1 MEIRKY
7 RKDIAFIIAFILASA
22 VLLLIPTGFERAIYV
37 NAVGAKAEVLSTDDR
52 GIIQTG
58 LFRTGDQRCHVRV
71 LSGEHKGLEMD
82 GINLLS
88 GSLKEDK
95 VFVPGDT
102 AWVLI
107 ERDTDGNP
115 IFINLIDYY
124 RIGTEWILVIAFAL
138 ILIAFAGIRGI
149 RMILSFVFAFF
160 AIWKMLIPAVLKGAS
175 PFLMCTLTLI
185 LLTLVTLPMVSG
197 VNRRSLAAIC
207 GALLSMLITLLLSLF
222 MTRILRIH
230 GSVLES
236 SEALLYSGFMTL
248 DLTSLFAGVV
258 CLSAGGAIMDLSI
271 DVSAAMW
278 EVKEH
283 SPLIGAKALFA
294 SAMEVGRAGVGTQ
307 ITTLLL
313 AYMGSYLTLMMVYM
327 AQATPIPN
335 IFTSKSIADSTDGH
349 AFLQRREITPIRN
362 LRIQVYLY
370 MFWLSSFLE
379 GLQELIQPS
388 LPVPLLLYRH
398 GQVR

>member
-7 RKDIAFIIAFILASA
+7 RKDIAFIIAFILAST

-335 IFTSKSIADSTDGH
+335 IFTSKSIA
-349 AFLQRREITPIRN
+349 AEILQTLVGAMGIVMVTPLTALMGMLFFR
-362 LRIQVYLY
+362 
-370 MFWLSSFLE
+370 
-379 GLQELIQPS
+379 GGKS
-388 LPVPLLLYRH
+388 LPSET
-398 GQVR
+398 

>member
-7 RKDIAFIIAFILASA
+7 RKDIAFIIAFILAST

-71 LSGEHKGLEMD
+71 LSGEHNGLEMD

-335 IFTSKSIADSTDGH
+335 IFTSKSIA
-349 AFLQRREITPIRN
+349 AEILQTLVGAMGIVMVTPLTALMGMLFFR
-362 LRIQVYLY
+362 
-370 MFWLSSFLE
+370 
-379 GLQELIQPS
+379 GGKS
-388 LPVPLLLYRH
+388 LPSET
-398 GQVR
+398 

>member
-160 AIWKMLIPAVLKGAS
+160 AIWKMLIPAVLKGAY

-335 IFTSKSIADSTDGH
+335 IFTSKSIA
-349 AFLQRREITPIRN
+349 AEILQTLVGAMGIVMVTPLTALMGMLFFR
-362 LRIQVYLY
+362 
-370 MFWLSSFLE
+370 
-379 GLQELIQPS
+379 GGKS
-388 LPVPLLLYRH
+388 LPSET
-398 GQVR
+398 

>member
-185 LLTLVTLPMVSG
+185 FLTLVTLPMVSG

-335 IFTSKSIADSTDGH
+335 IFTSKSIA
-349 AFLQRREITPIRN
+349 AEILQTLVGAMGIVMVTPLTALMGMLFFR
-362 LRIQVYLY
+362 
-370 MFWLSSFLE
+370 
-379 GLQELIQPS
+379 GGKS
-388 LPVPLLLYRH
+388 LPSET
-398 GQVR
+398 

>member
-138 ILIAFAGIRGI
+138 ILVAFAGIRGI
-149 RMILSFVFAFF
+149 RIILSFVFAFF
-160 AIWKMLIPAVLKGAS
+160 AIWKMLIPAVLKGGS

-335 IFTSKSIADSTDGH
+335 IFTSKSIA
-349 AFLQRREITPIRN
+349 AEILQTLVGAMGIVMVTPLTALMGMLFFR
-362 LRIQVYLY
+362 
-370 MFWLSSFLE
+370 
-379 GLQELIQPS
+379 GGKS
-388 LPVPLLLYRH
+388 LPSET
-398 GQVR
+398 

>member
-149 RMILSFVFAFF
+149 RMILSFIFAFF

-335 IFTSKSIADSTDGH
+335 IFTSKSIA
-349 AFLQRREITPIRN
+349 AEILQT
-362 LRIQVYLY
+362 LV
-370 MFWLSSFLE
+370 
-379 GLQELIQPS
+379 
-388 LPVPLLLYRH
+388 
-398 GQVR
+398 

>member
-149 RMILSFVFAFF
+149 RMILSFIFAFF

-335 IFTSKSIADSTDGH
+335 IFTSKSIA
-349 AFLQRREITPIRN
+349 AEILQTLVGAMGIVVVTPLTALMGMLFFR
-362 LRIQVYLY
+362 
-370 MFWLSSFLE
+370 
-379 GLQELIQPS
+379 GGKS
-388 LPVPLLLYRH
+388 LPSET
-398 GQVR
+398 

>member
-58 LFRTGDQRCHVRV
+58 LFRTGDQRCHVCV

-107 ERDTDGNP
+107 ERDADGNP

-335 IFTSKSIADSTDGH
+335 IFTSKSIA
-349 AFLQRREITPIRN
+349 AEILQTLVGAMGIVMVTPLTALMGMLFFR
-362 LRIQVYLY
+362 
-370 MFWLSSFLE
+370 
-379 GLQELIQPS
+379 GGKS
-388 LPVPLLLYRH
+388 LPSET
-398 GQVR
+398 

>member
-7 RKDIAFIIAFILASA
+7 MKDIAFIIAFILASA

-149 RMILSFVFAFF
+149 RMILSFIFAFF

-335 IFTSKSIADSTDGH
+335 IFTSKSIA
-349 AFLQRREITPIRN
+349 AEILQTLVGAMGIVMVTPLTALMGMLFFR
-362 LRIQVYLY
+362 
-370 MFWLSSFLE
+370 
-379 GLQELIQPS
+379 GGKS
-388 LPVPLLLYRH
+388 LPSET
-398 GQVR
+398 

>member
-7 RKDIAFIIAFILASA
+7 RKDISFIIAFILASA

-71 LSGEHKGLEMD
+71 LSGEHNGLEMD

-335 IFTSKSIADSTDGH
+335 IFTSKSIA
-349 AFLQRREITPIRN
+349 AEILQTLVGAMGIVMVTPLTALMGMLFFR
-362 LRIQVYLY
+362 
-370 MFWLSSFLE
+370 
-379 GLQELIQPS
+379 GGKS
-388 LPVPLLLYRH
+388 LPSET
-398 GQVR
+398 

>member
-107 ERDTDGNP
+107 DRDADGNP

-335 IFTSKSIADSTDGH
+335 IFTSKSIA
-349 AFLQRREITPIRN
+349 AEILQTLVGAMGIVMVTPLTALMGMLFFR
-362 LRIQVYLY
+362 
-370 MFWLSSFLE
+370 
-379 GLQELIQPS
+379 GGKS
-388 LPVPLLLYRH
+388 LPSET
-398 GQVR
+398 

>member
-149 RMILSFVFAFF
+149 RMILSFIFAFF

-335 IFTSKSIADSTDGH
+335 IFTSKSIA
-349 AFLQRREITPIRN
+349 AEILQTLVGAMGIVMVTPLTALMSMLFFRG
-362 LRIQVYLY
+362 RK
-370 MFWLSSFLE
+370 
-379 GLQELIQPS
+379 S
-388 LPVPLLLYRH
+388 LPSET
-398 GQVR
+398 

>member
-7 RKDIAFIIAFILASA
+7 RKDIAFIIAFIFASA

-138 ILIAFAGIRGI
+138 ILVAFAGIRGI

-335 IFTSKSIADSTDGH
+335 IFTSKSIA
-349 AFLQRREITPIRN
+349 AEILQTLVGAMGIVMVTPLTALMGMLFFR
-362 LRIQVYLY
+362 
-370 MFWLSSFLE
+370 
-379 GLQELIQPS
+379 GGKS
-388 LPVPLLLYRH
+388 LPSET
-398 GQVR
+398 

>member
-7 RKDIAFIIAFILASA
+7 RKDISFIIAFILATA

-335 IFTSKSIADSTDGH
+335 IFTSKSIA
-349 AFLQRREITPIRN
+349 AEILQTLVGAMGIVMVTPLTALMGMLFFR
-362 LRIQVYLY
+362 
-370 MFWLSSFLE
+370 
-379 GLQELIQPS
+379 GGKS
-388 LPVPLLLYRH
+388 LPSET
-398 GQVR
+398 

>member
-138 ILIAFAGIRGI
+138 ILVAFAGIRGI
-149 RMILSFVFAFF
+149 RIILSFVFAFF

-278 EVKEH
+278 
-283 SPLIGAKALFA
+283 
-294 SAMEVGRAGVGTQ
+294 
-307 ITTLLL
+307 

-335 IFTSKSIADSTDGH
+335 IFTSKSIA
-349 AFLQRREITPIRN
+349 AEILQTLVGAMGIVMVTPLTALMGMLFFR
-362 LRIQVYLY
+362 
-370 MFWLSSFLE
+370 
-379 GLQELIQPS
+379 GGKS
-388 LPVPLLLYRH
+388 LPSET
-398 GQVR
+398 

>member
-138 ILIAFAGIRGI
+138 ILVAFAGIRGI

-335 IFTSKSIADSTDGH
+335 IFTSKSIA
-349 AFLQRREITPIRN
+349 AEILQTLVGAMGIVMVTPLTTLMGMLFFR
-362 LRIQVYLY
+362 
-370 MFWLSSFLE
+370 
-379 GLQELIQPS
+379 GGKS
-388 LPVPLLLYRH
+388 LPSET
-398 GQVR
+398 

>member
-7 RKDIAFIIAFILASA
+7 RKDITFIIAFILASA

-138 ILIAFAGIRGI
+138 ILVAFAGIRGI
-149 RMILSFVFAFF
+149 RIILSFVFAFF

-335 IFTSKSIADSTDGH
+335 IFTSKSIA
-349 AFLQRREITPIRN
+349 AEILQTLVGAMGIVMVTPLTALMGMLFFRGGK
-362 LRIQVYLY
+362 
-370 MFWLSSFLE
+370 SF
-379 GLQELIQPS
+379 PS
-388 LPVPLLLYRH
+388 ET
-398 GQVR
+398 

>member
-7 RKDIAFIIAFILASA
+7 RKDIAFIIAFILAST

-149 RMILSFVFAFF
+149 RMILSFIFAFF

-335 IFTSKSIADSTDGH
+335 IFTSKSIA
-349 AFLQRREITPIRN
+349 AEILQTLVGAMGIVMVTPLTALMGMLFFR
-362 LRIQVYLY
+362 
-370 MFWLSSFLE
+370 
-379 GLQELIQPS
+379 GGKS
-388 LPVPLLLYRH
+388 LPSET
-398 GQVR
+398 

>member
-7 RKDIAFIIAFILASA
+7 RKDIAFIIAFILATA

-335 IFTSKSIADSTDGH
+335 IFTSKSIA
-349 AFLQRREITPIRN
+349 AEILQTLVGAMGIVMVTPLTALMGMLFFR
-362 LRIQVYLY
+362 
-370 MFWLSSFLE
+370 
-379 GLQELIQPS
+379 GGKS
-388 LPVPLLLYRH
+388 LPSET
-398 GQVR
+398 

>member
-7 RKDIAFIIAFILASA
+7 RKDIAFILAFILASA

-335 IFTSKSIADSTDGH
+335 IFTSKSIA
-349 AFLQRREITPIRN
+349 AEILQTLVGAMGIVMVTPLTALMGMLFFR
-362 LRIQVYLY
+362 
-370 MFWLSSFLE
+370 
-379 GLQELIQPS
+379 GGKS
-388 LPVPLLLYRH
+388 LPSET
-398 GQVR
+398 

>member
-107 ERDTDGNP
+107 ERDADGNP

-124 RIGTEWILVIAFAL
+124 RIGTEWILVIAFTL

-271 DVSAAMW
+271 DVSAAVW

-335 IFTSKSIADSTDGH
+335 IFTSKSIA
-349 AFLQRREITPIRN
+349 AEILQTLVGAMGIVMVTPLTALMGMLFFR
-362 LRIQVYLY
+362 
-370 MFWLSSFLE
+370 
-379 GLQELIQPS
+379 GGKS
-388 LPVPLLLYRH
+388 LPSET
-398 GQVR
+398 

>member
-7 RKDIAFIIAFILASA
+7 RKDIAFIIAFILAST

-283 SPLIGAKALFA
+283 SPLIGAKALFT

-335 IFTSKSIADSTDGH
+335 IFTSKSIA
-349 AFLQRREITPIRN
+349 AEILQTLVGAMGIVMVTPLTALMGMLFFR
-362 LRIQVYLY
+362 
-370 MFWLSSFLE
+370 
-379 GLQELIQPS
+379 GGKS
-388 LPVPLLLYRH
+388 LPSET
-398 GQVR
+398 

>member
-160 AIWKMLIPAVLKGAS
+160 SIWKMLIPAVLKGAS

-207 GALLSMLITLLLSLF
+207 GALLSMLVTLLLSLF

-283 SPLIGAKALFA
+283 SPLIGTKALFA

-335 IFTSKSIADSTDGH
+335 IFTSKSIA
-349 AFLQRREITPIRN
+349 AEILQTLVGAMGIVMVTPLTALMGILFFRG
-362 LRIQVYLY
+362 
-370 MFWLSSFLE
+370 E
-379 GLQELIQPS
+379 KS
-388 LPVPLLLYRH
+388 LPSET
-398 GQVR
+398 

>member
-107 ERDTDGNP
+107 ERDADGNP

-335 IFTSKSIADSTDGH
+335 IFTSKSIA
-349 AFLQRREITPIRN
+349 AEILQTLVGAMGIVMVTPLTALMGMLFFR
-362 LRIQVYLY
+362 
-370 MFWLSSFLE
+370 
-379 GLQELIQPS
+379 GGKS
-388 LPVPLLLYRH
+388 LPSET
-398 GQVR
+398 

>member
-138 ILIAFAGIRGI
+138 ILVAFAGIRGI
-149 RMILSFVFAFF
+149 RIILSFVFAFF

-335 IFTSKSIADSTDGH
+335 IFTSKSIA
-349 AFLQRREITPIRN
+349 AEILQTLVGAMGIVMVTPLTALMGILFFR
-362 LRIQVYLY
+362 
-370 MFWLSSFLE
+370 
-379 GLQELIQPS
+379 GGKS
-388 LPVPLLLYRH
+388 LPSET
-398 GQVR
+398 